1 MWKYIFIFVATGWL
15 VPTELFA
22 QGYSMVASELI
33 DHPVYH
39 PSSNRS
45 IGSFRTSVG
54 AWGEN
59 LAENTLKLRG
69 FNEIFEVKNGRN
81 NGIDRIAIKRGPSG
95 KILDAKIVEVK
106 TTRAAKPKLALT
118 KQSGMQMGRK
128 WIADK
133 LTQMRNSGDPNIKK
147 IARELSVFRKSLGRN
162 NVAMAEVIHVN
173 PRTNRL
179 VTYAA
184 DGRTVKSNVRVTKLL
199 RTVQTKGSTIQI
211 RNAATRDLAKFDQI
225 KAMSESKYLGKTGRR
240 ATILSKSGQNSRLAT
255 ALKSTRGANVRGSNL
270 TAVLK
275 RSAGR
280 IAIWLSLAMDAAE
293 LIDTEIAYRNGSI
306 SVRQRNIQ
314 VMAKGGGMIGAMGG
328 ASGGA
333 FTGAW
338 IGTAGGPVA
347 WFTVPAGTILGGIAG
362 GVAGYFGGSTVA
374 QLAAESWYAQVDLA
388 VREKVERELLQVV
401 VR

>member
-1 MWKYIFIFVATGWL
+1 MWKYIFIFVATVWL

-45 IGSFRTSVG
+45 IGSFRSSVG

-69 FNEIFEVKNGRN
+69 FNEVFEVKNGRN
-81 NGIDRIAIKRGPSG
+81 NGIDRIAIKRGPNG
-95 KILDAKIVEVK
+95 KILDARIVEVK
-106 TTRAAKPKLALT
+106 TTRTAKPKLALT
-118 KQSGMQMGRK
+118 KQSGVQMGRK

-133 LTQMRNSGDPNIKK
+133 LTQMRNSGDPNLKK
-147 IARELSVFRKSLGRN
+147 LARELSVFRKSLGRN

-173 PRTNRL
+173 PRKNRL

-211 RNAATRDLAKFDQI
+211 RNAATRDLASFDQI
-225 KAMSESKYLGKTGRR
+225 KSMSESKYLGNTERR
-240 ATILSKSGQNSRLAT
+240 ATILSKSRQNSRLTT
-255 ALKSTRGANVRGSNL
+255 ALKSARVANLRSSTL

-280 IAIWLSLAMDAAE
+280 IAIWFSLAMDAAE
-293 LIDTEIAYRNGSI
+293 MIDTEIAYRNGSI

-314 VMAKGGGMIGAMGG
+314 VTTKGGGMMGAMGG

-333 FTGAW
+333 VAGAW

-347 WFTVPAGTILGGIAG
+347 WLTVPAGTIIGGFAG
-362 GVAGYFGGSTVA
+362 GVAGYFGGATVA
-374 QLAAESWYAQVDLA
+374 QMAAESWYAQVDLA
-388 VREKVERELLQVV
+388 VREKVEQELLQVV